1 MLETKNLRFKY
12 DDDSELSFPDIKTSK
27 ENLLILGAS
36 GVGKT
41 TFLHL
46 LSGLLKP
53 LEGEIDLIGTPISKL
68 TMTEMDRFRGKNIGI
83 VFQKPH
89 FINSLTVKENLQL
102 AQYISK
108 KIDKTRINSLLESL
122 GIEDKANK
130 KTLNLSQGEKQRV
143 SIARTLIMKPKF
155 VVCDEP
161 TSMLDVSIRISIMDL
176 MLNLAK
182 DLEVSYLYITHDLA
196 VARYMCN
203 RIAVMFNGKIV
214 EIGETEELLQNPVH
228 PYTKRLISSI
238 PIPDPTYKREQYKVN
253 FDELDNIISKNPNEK
268 MVDIG
273 GGHLVATHDTK
284 DFLIES

>member
-12 DDDSELSFPDIKTSK
+12 DDDSVLSFPDIKTSK

-53 LEGEIDLIGTPISKL
+53 SEGEIDLIGIPISKL

-108 KIDKTRINSLLESL
+108 KIDKTRISSLLESL

-143 SIARTLIMKPKF
+143 AIALAIVNSPKLILA
-155 VVCDEP
+155 DEP
-161 TSMLDVSIRISIMDL
+161 TSSLDDL
-176 MLNLAK
+176 NCNKVINLLKNQAAK
-182 DLEVSYLYITHDLA
+182 YKAKLIIITHD
-196 VARYMCN
+196 Y
-203 RIAVMFNGKIV
+203 
-214 EIGETEELLQNPVH
+214 
-228 PYTKRLISSI
+228 RL
-238 PIPDPTYKREQYKVN
+238 KKH
-253 FDELDNIISKNPNEK
+253 FKNT
-268 MVDIG
+268 
-273 GGHLVATHDTK
+273 LS
-284 DFLIES
+284 L

>member
-12 DDDSELSFPDIKTSK
+12 DDDSVLSFPDIKTSK

-53 LEGEIDLIGTPISKL
+53 LEGEIDLIGTTISKL

-143 SIARTLIMKPKF
+143 AIALAIVNSPKLILA
-155 VVCDEP
+155 DEP
-161 TSMLDVSIRISIMDL
+161 TSSLDDL
-176 MLNLAK
+176 NCDKVINLLKNQAAK
-182 DLEVSYLYITHDLA
+182 YKAKLIIITHD
-196 VARYMCN
+196 Y
-203 RIAVMFNGKIV
+203 
-214 EIGETEELLQNPVH
+214 
-228 PYTKRLISSI
+228 RL
-238 PIPDPTYKREQYKVN
+238 KKH
-253 FDELDNIISKNPNEK
+253 FKNT
-268 MVDIG
+268 
-273 GGHLVATHDTK
+273 LS
-284 DFLIES
+284 L

>member
-12 DDDSELSFPDIKTSK
+12 DNDSELSFPDIKTSK

-53 LEGEIDLIGTPISKL
+53 LAGEIDLIGTPISKL
-68 TMTEMDRFRGKNIGI
+68 TMSEMDRFRGKNIGI

-102 AQYISK
+102 AQYISN

-143 SIARTLIMKPKF
+143 SRAIAIVNSPKLILA
-155 VVCDEP
+155 DEP
-161 TSMLDVSIRISIMDL
+161 TSSLDDL
-176 MLNLAK
+176 NCDKVINLLKDQAAK
-182 DLEVSYLYITHDLA
+182 YKAKLIIITHD
-196 VARYMCN
+196 Y
-203 RIAVMFNGKIV
+203 
-214 EIGETEELLQNPVH
+214 
-228 PYTKRLISSI
+228 RL
-238 PIPDPTYKREQYKVN
+238 KKH
-253 FDELDNIISKNPNEK
+253 FKNT
-268 MVDIG
+268 
-273 GGHLVATHDTK
+273 LS
-284 DFLIES
+284 L

>member
-12 DDDSELSFPDIKTSK
+12 DNNLELNFPNIKTSK

-53 LEGEIDLIGTPISKL
+53 MNGEIDLLGTKISNLK
-68 TMTEMDRFRGKNIGI
+68 MSEMDRFRGKNIGI

-108 KIDKTRINSLLESL
+108 KSDKNRVQSLLESL

-130 KTLNLSQGEKQRV
+130 KTQNLSQGEKQRV
-143 SIARTLIMKPKF
+143 SIALAIVNSPKLILA
-155 VVCDEP
+155 DEP
-161 TSMLDVSIRISIMDL
+161 TSSLDDL
-176 MLNLAK
+176 NCHKVINILKNQASKYKAK
-182 DLEVSYLYITHDLA
+182 LIIITHD
-196 VARYMCN
+196 Y
-203 RIAVMFNGKIV
+203 
-214 EIGETEELLQNPVH
+214 
-228 PYTKRLISSI
+228 RL
-238 PIPDPTYKREQYKVN
+238 KKH
-253 FDELDNIISKNPNEK
+253 FKNT
-268 MVDIG
+268 
-273 GGHLVATHDTK
+273 LS
-284 DFLIES
+284 L

>member
-12 DDDSELSFPDIKTSK
+12 DDDSVLSFPDMKTSK

-68 TMTEMDRFRGKNIGI
+68 TMSEMDRFRGKNIGI

-108 KIDKTRINSLLESL
+108 KIDKTRISSLLESL

-143 SIARTLIMKPKF
+143 AIALAIVNSPKLILA
-155 VVCDEP
+155 DEP
-161 TSMLDVSIRISIMDL
+161 TSSLDDL
-176 MLNLAK
+176 NCNKVINLLKNQAAK
-182 DLEVSYLYITHDLA
+182 YKAKLIIITHD
-196 VARYMCN
+196 Y
-203 RIAVMFNGKIV
+203 
-214 EIGETEELLQNPVH
+214 
-228 PYTKRLISSI
+228 RL
-238 PIPDPTYKREQYKVN
+238 KKH
-253 FDELDNIISKNPNEK
+253 FKNT
-268 MVDIG
+268 
-273 GGHLVATHDTK
+273 LS
-284 DFLIES
+284 L

>member
-12 DDDSELSFPDIKTSK
+12 DNNLELNFPDIKTSK

-53 LEGEIDLIGTPISKL
+53 INGEINLLGTKISKL
-68 TMTEMDRFRGKNIGI
+68 KMSEMDRFRGKNIGI

-108 KIDKTRINSLLESL
+108 KSDKNRVQSLLESL

-130 KTLNLSQGEKQRV
+130 KTQNLSQGEKQRV
-143 SIARTLIMKPKF
+143 SIALAIVNSPKLILA
-155 VVCDEP
+155 DEP
-161 TSMLDVSIRISIMDL
+161 TSSLDDL
-176 MLNLAK
+176 NCEKVINILKNQASKYKAK
-182 DLEVSYLYITHDLA
+182 LIIITHD
-196 VARYMCN
+196 Y
-203 RIAVMFNGKIV
+203 
-214 EIGETEELLQNPVH
+214 
-228 PYTKRLISSI
+228 RL
-238 PIPDPTYKREQYKVN
+238 KKH
-253 FDELDNIISKNPNEK
+253 FKNT
-268 MVDIG
+268 
-273 GGHLVATHDTK
+273 LS
-284 DFLIES
+284 L